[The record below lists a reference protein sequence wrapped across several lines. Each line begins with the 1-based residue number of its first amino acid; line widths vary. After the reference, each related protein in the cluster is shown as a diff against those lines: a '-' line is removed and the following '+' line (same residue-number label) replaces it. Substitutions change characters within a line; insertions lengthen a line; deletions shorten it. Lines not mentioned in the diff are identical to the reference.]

1 VSNAP
6 SKQPKLEKMGSNLM
20 DELPDGAK
28 AFLFMVVSDSLP
40 LQEMWR
46 SGDME
51 KGTGGDGKRVLGI
64 CCKRQRSVLIHDA
77 EKDTQMRGIKFRSFL
92 SALCV
97 PIFDQDK
104 SLLGAFLMIAEKP
117 EVFTNEHKFAL
128 ERAARDYGPTL
139 AGMRRVTQTEEEK
152 EETGERF
159 KLLFSPVVL
168 GFTACALMLLGIW
181 LLSPPAKEAPQ
192 TTATAQPREITHEV
206 PDVAARFL
214 TNLQEGQF
222 EQAWLLLS
230 PPLRKRWASADFM
243 RAWANWV
250 AEGENS
256 EILKQRQ
263 ISKLQRHNNQTQIT
277 LLESPVSGDR
287 EHWNWELQEI
297 DGEWGI
303 SKVSGPVKSP

>member
-1 VSNAP
+1 
-6 SKQPKLEKMGSNLM
+6 
-20 DELPDGAK
+20 
-28 AFLFMVVSDSLP
+28 
-40 LQEMWR
+40 
-46 SGDME
+46 ME

-181 LLSPPAKEAPQ
+181 LLPPRRLLRQPPPLSRVRSRTKSRMSPPDFLPTFRKDSSNKPGSCCRRRSANVGPLPISCGLGPTGWPKGRIAKSSSSVRYPSFSATIIKLRSPFWKARSVEIESIG
-192 TTATAQPREITHEV
+192 TGNSKRSTA
-206 PDVAARFL
+206 
-214 TNLQEGQF
+214 NGG
-222 EQAWLLLS
+222 S
-230 PPLRKRWASADFM
+230 LR
-243 RAWANWV
+243 
-250 AEGENS
+250 
-256 EILKQRQ
+256 
-263 ISKLQRHNNQTQIT
+263 
-277 LLESPVSGDR
+277 
-287 EHWNWELQEI
+287 
-297 DGEWGI
+297 
-303 SKVSGPVKSP
+303 

>member
-1 VSNAP
+1 MSDAP
-6 SKQPKLEKMGSNLM
+6 TQHPKLEKMGSNLM
-20 DELPDGAK
+20 EAFPQGVK
-28 AFLFMVVSDSLP
+28 AFLFMMVSDSMP

-104 SLLGAFLMIAEKP
+104 SLLGAILMISEKAEA
-117 EVFTNEHKFAL
+117 FANEHKFAL
-128 ERAARDYGPTL
+128 ERASRDYGPTL
-139 AGMRRVTQTEEEK
+139 AGMRRVTQSEEEK
-152 EETGERF
+152 EDSSERF
-159 KLLFSPVVL
+159 NLLLSPVVL
-168 GFTACALMLLGIW
+168 GFTACALLLLGIW
-181 LLSPPAKEAPQ
+181 LFSPPPKENPQ
-192 TTATAQPREITHEV
+192 PTLTTQPREITHQV
-206 PDVAARFL
+206 SVIADQFL
-214 TNLQEGQF
+214 KNLQEGQF
-222 EQAWLLLS
+222 EQAWLMLS
-230 PPLRKRWASADFM
+230 PSLRSRWASTDFT
-243 RAWANWV
+243 RAWSNWA

-263 ISKLQRHNNQTQIT
+263 ISKLQRHNNQTQVT

-303 SKVSGPVKSP
+303 SKVSGPLKSP